1 MPITHK
7 EVKSKINKL
16 SFEFKKIEEKR
27 KFNHKISRMEE
38 ISEQNS
44 MKQKAEKEQRK
55 SMKLKVSFWKD

>member
-1 MPITHK
+1 MYQLLLVKVLYLNAYTHK

-27 KFNHKISRMEE
+27 KINHKISRMEE

-44 MKQKAEKEQRK
+44 MK
-55 SMKLKVSFWKD
+55 